1 MFIWDRSRQLHFQTI
16 NHPHSNMAL
25 MTAIRSIG
33 SLLAGNSI
41 LSEDEKI
48 VIFSDALN
56 HASIIDGIRLAG
68 RQKGVRV
75 YIYRHCDMYH
85 LNMLLS
91 HCGMKRKIV
100 VTDSLFSM
108 DGDFAPM
115 VEFAKLRKKY
125 GFLLVI
131 DDAHGTFVC
140 GTWRWYWW
148 GVQLWE
154 WCGHMH
160 WCPK

>member
-1 MFIWDRSRQLHFQTI
+1 
-16 NHPHSNMAL
+16 MAL

-100 VTDSLFSM
+100 VTDSLVSM

-140 GTWRWYWW
+140 GTWRWY
-148 GVQLWE
+148 
-154 WCGHMH
+154 
-160 WCPK
+160 

>member
-1 MFIWDRSRQLHFQTI
+1 
-16 NHPHSNMAL
+16 MAL
-25 MTAIRSIG
+25 MTTIRSIG

-41 LSEDEKI
+41 LSEDERI

-75 YIYRHCDMYH
+75 YIYRHCDM
-85 LNMLLS
+85 LLS

-108 DGDFAPM
+108 DGDFALM

-140 GTWRWYWW
+140 GKWRWY
-148 GVQLWE
+148 
-154 WCGHMH
+154 
-160 WCPK
+160 